1 MMLGNKN
8 YIRAAR
14 LLSKKGILSAAK
26 QFSTTSANSEKYFDK
41 ILIANRGEIAC
52 RVMQTCKR
60 LGIKT
65 VAIYSEADAA
75 AKHVRMA
82 DEAVCVGPAPS
93 SQSYLNVDAIM
104 KAIKQTGAQAVHPG
118 YGFLSENANFA
129 DMLEKNNITF
139 IGPSSYSIRAM
150 GDKIESKKLAKAAG
164 VNTIPGFLGEVNTED
179 DVVRIANEIGYP
191 VMIKASAG
199 GGGKGMR
206 IAWNDQEAKEGFR
219 LSKKEAAASFGD
231 DRMLIE
237 KFIDNPR
244 HIEIQII
251 ADTHGN
257 TVYLPER
264 ECSIQRRNQKVIEEA
279 PSTALDP
286 ETRKAMGEQAAALA
300 RAVQYKSAGTVE
312 MLVDS
317 KKNFYFLEMNTRLQ
331 VEHPITEYI
340 TKLDLVEEM
349 LRAASGRPLSVKQSD
364 VKIHGWATEA
374 RVYAEDPY
382 RNFLPSIGTLKT
394 YIEPSTESGEVRV
407 DSGITEGSEIS
418 IYYDPMICKLI
429 THGNTRDESIERMK
443 AALDTYVIRGV
454 NHNIPFLR
462 SVLENKRY
470 LSGNI
475 STKFIPEEY
484 PEGFSGFQLNAEQNK
499 QLVASAAVIELMRA
513 QRAYTITG
521 RLPSSIVP
529 QHKDLVIT
537 VNEKDHQVHVSSD
550 PATGKYTVK
559 VDGEDVTMSP
569 NWPVGNHIFTA
580 SAGQD
585 KNVIVQVVKTKS
597 NGYTLQ
603 FYGTQVQYIQTPVPA
618 VFDASKFV
626 LSPMPGS
633 IVSVN
638 VKPGDKVIIGQE
650 VAVVEAMKMQNVL
663 RATRDGVVKA
673 VFAKQGDTVAVE
685 DKLVE
690 FE

>member
-257 TVYLPER
+257 TVRAEY
-264 ECSIQRRNQKVIEEA
+264 
-279 PSTALDP
+279 ST
-286 ETRKAMGEQAAALA
+286 
-300 RAVQYKSAGTVE
+300 
-312 MLVDS
+312 
-317 KKNFYFLEMNTRLQ
+317 
-331 VEHPITEYI
+331 
-340 TKLDLVEEM
+340 
-349 LRAASGRPLSVKQSD
+349 
-364 VKIHGWATEA
+364 
-374 RVYAEDPY
+374 
-382 RNFLPSIGTLKT
+382 PSI
-394 YIEPSTESGEVRV
+394 
-407 DSGITEGSEIS
+407 
-418 IYYDPMICKLI
+418 C
-429 THGNTRDESIERMK
+429 
-443 AALDTYVIRGV
+443 
-454 NHNIPFLR
+454 
-462 SVLENKRY
+462 
-470 LSGNI
+470 
-475 STKFIPEEY
+475 
-484 PEGFSGFQLNAEQNK
+484 
-499 QLVASAAVIELMRA
+499 
-513 QRAYTITG
+513 
-521 RLPSSIVP
+521 VP
-529 QHKDLVIT
+529 V
-537 VNEKDHQVHVSSD
+537 
-550 PATGKYTVK
+550 
-559 VDGEDVTMSP
+559 
-569 NWPVGNHIFTA
+569 
-580 SAGQD
+580 
-585 KNVIVQVVKTKS
+585 
-597 NGYTLQ
+597 
-603 FYGTQVQYIQTPVPA
+603 
-618 VFDASKFV
+618 
-626 LSPMPGS
+626 
-633 IVSVN
+633 
-638 VKPGDKVIIGQE
+638 
-650 VAVVEAMKMQNVL
+650 
-663 RATRDGVVKA
+663 
-673 VFAKQGDTVAVE
+673 
-685 DKLVE
+685 
-690 FE
+690 